1 MSKHPHA
8 ELMAQY
14 AQDAMETDKPWE
26 RWQYKNDVMHDWHDC
41 YFPIDWVDCVQ
52 YRRKPKPYE
61 PTLLD
66 QALELEI
73 EAAESRINY
82 MKSKYMPAIGT
93 RFATDQKINDWI
105 TELDWRKSQRT
116 TAMIEHLKQQGK
128 L

>member
-1 MSKHPHA
+1 MKHPHA

-26 RWQYKNDVMHDWHDC
+26 RWEC
-41 YFPIDWVDCVQ
+41 IDECSITWLSFRCHPSWENNFK

-73 EAAESRINY
+73 EAM
-82 MKSKYMPAIGT
+82 MK
-93 RFATDQKINDWI
+93 RATHYG
-105 TELDWRKSQRT
+105 LDDAYGIDFLNQYQRMKT
-116 TAMIEHLKQQGK
+116 YRSPAMIEHLKQQGK
-128 L
+128 P

>member
-1 MSKHPHA
+1 M
-8 ELMAQY
+8 MQY

-26 RWQYKNDVMHDWHDC
+26 RWEYRGKWEIWKPLNDGFFPTWHTG
-41 YFPIDWVDCVQ
+41 YE

-73 EAAESRINY
+73 EASRLKANHFSD
-82 MKSKYMPAIGT
+82 KIGDEFSIHAKK
-93 RFATDQKINDWI
+93 FATLANQ
-105 TELDWRKSQRT
+105 RSQ
-116 TAMIEHLKQQGK
+116 AMIEHLKAQGK

>member
-1 MSKHPHA
+1 MKHPHA

-26 RWQYKNDVMHDWHDC
+26 RWEYTYRVGWSELSDAGPRWDTLAK
-41 YFPIDWVDCVQ
+41 

-61 PTLLD
+61 PNLLD

-73 EAAESRINY
+73 EAM
-82 MKSKYMPAIGT
+82 MKRATYYGLDDAFGVTFLDEYKRMKTHRNPAMT
-93 RFATDQKINDWI
+93 
-105 TELDWRKSQRT
+105 
-116 TAMIEHLKQQGK
+116 EHLKQQGE

>member
-1 MSKHPHA
+1 MKHPHA

-14 AQDAMETDKPWE
+14 AQDALETDKPWE
-26 RWQYKNDVMHDWHDC
+26 RWEYMNLSLTYVNLRENPTWN
-41 YFPIDWVDCVQ
+41 VAVA

-73 EAAESRINY
+73 EAM
-82 MKSKYMPAIGT
+82 MK
-93 RFATDQKINDWI
+93 RATHYGSNDAYGI
-105 TELDWRKSQRT
+105 HSLDEYARLKSNRSP
-116 TAMIEHLKQQGK
+116 AMIEHLKSQGK

>member
-1 MSKHPHA
+1 MTCHIHA
-8 ELMAQY
+8 ELTAQY

-26 RWQYKNDVMHDWHDC
+26 RWEFYGRLSEGWSEGWMPVEAGISTAWWPD
-41 YFPIDWVDCVQ
+41 VQ

-73 EAAESRINY
+73 EAARL
-82 MKSKYMPAIGT
+82 
-93 RFATDQKINDWI
+93 RRDHWI
-105 TELDWRKSQRT
+105 TEYQTDNADRESNYLETKISLRT
-116 TAMIEHLKQQGK
+116 PAMIEHLKSQGK